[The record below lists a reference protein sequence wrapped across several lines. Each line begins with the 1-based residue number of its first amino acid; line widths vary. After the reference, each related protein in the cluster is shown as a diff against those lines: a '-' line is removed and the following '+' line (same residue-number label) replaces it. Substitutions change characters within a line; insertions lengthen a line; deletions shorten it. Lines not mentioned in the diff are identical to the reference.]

1 MPYLFSTL
9 RFRRDVESVKG
20 TSRLADVS
28 APESAAYGRQ
38 DLPRLLR
45 QLREQ
50 AGLSGREAAR
60 RAGFGQPK
68 LSKIENGLLLPSPAD
83 AQALCR
89 IYGAAED
96 QRAEILDLIR
106 MLRGELR
113 SARVILNRGAY
124 RQQQRIA
131 RIESASALH
140 RSFDLGAVIGLVQ
153 TRAYMR
159 QVFSRR
165 LTPADQD
172 KATAAR
178 LERQQVLDDPS
189 KRFVLIMTEGALRW
203 HAGSPELMA
212 AQMDHL
218 AAVSRRP
225 NVRLGVI
232 PWTRPVH
239 VFPGHEFHLYDDR
252 LALVAVETATATI
265 ADPRDIAAYIEL
277 FGDLER
283 LADTGDAARQ
293 HLARIAADYRVLC
306 S

>member
-1 MPYLFSTL
+1 
-9 RFRRDVESVKG
+9 VESVKR
-20 TSRLADVS
+20 TPRLGDVS
-28 APESAAYGRQ
+28 APERAAYGRE
-38 DLPRLLR
+38 DLSRLLR
-45 QLREQ
+45 ELREH

-60 RAGFGQPK
+60 QAGFGQPK
-68 LSKIENGLLLPSPAD
+68 LSKIETGLLLPSAAD

-89 IYGAAED
+89 IYGAPED
-96 QRAEILDLIR
+96 QRAEILDTLR

-131 RIESASALH
+131 RIESATALH
-140 RSFDLGAVIGLVQ
+140 RSFDLGAVIGIVQ
-153 TRAYMR
+153 TRAYMQ

-165 LTPADQD
+165 LTPAGQD
-172 KATAAR
+172 RAVAAR
-178 LERQQVLDDPS
+178 LERQRVLEDPS
-189 KRFVLIMTEGALRW
+189 KRFVLVMTEGALRW
-203 HAGSPELMA
+203 QAGSPELMA

-218 AAVSRRP
+218 AVVSRRP
-225 NVRLGVI
+225 NMRLGVI

-252 LALVAVETATATI
+252 LALVAIETATATI
-265 ADPRDIAAYIEL
+265 GDPHDIATYIEL
-277 FGDLER
+277 FGELER
-283 LADTGDAARQ
+283 LADVGDAARQ